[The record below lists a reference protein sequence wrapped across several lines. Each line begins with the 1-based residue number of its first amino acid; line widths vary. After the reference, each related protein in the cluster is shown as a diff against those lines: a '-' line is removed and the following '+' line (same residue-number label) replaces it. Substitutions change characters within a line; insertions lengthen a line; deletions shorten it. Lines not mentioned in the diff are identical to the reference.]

1 MNDIVVSEEYNKIR
15 EEIKLLMLEME
26 ALLIERDQLLYHI
39 CPELKARYAEAI
51 GDYQARAMY
60 QELMILELKRRIE
73 ITRAALNREQTISEE
88 EVDEQVKEE
97 YQEFHQ
103 KVEEEYRNTENA
115 KEEYRSKE
123 EKHEEYRKE
132 WEKRYG
138 DRYSDDNS
146 DADDFDKEDSR
157 DGDDPSE
164 KKKKKIPTLKELYRK
179 IVKKLHPDVNPN
191 ATPRE
196 KELLNKAGIAYEEGD
211 MVTLQEIYDEVY
223 GGSKSED
230 ILADDTV
237 TLEQLKKLKIQLAL
251 RIKELLTEVEAIMGD
266 FPYNKKEFLD
276 DPEAVRKE
284 QDKLKEKIETY
295 EKEITRLRDMLED
308 LNRQIEELR
317 EKKRR
322 RSNGRKR
329 KI

>member
-1 MNDIVVSEEYNKIR
+1 MQEIVLSDEYNKIR
-15 EEIKLLMLEME
+15 EEIKLLLIELE
-26 ALLIERDQLLYHI
+26 ALLIERDELLYHI
-39 CPELKARYAEAI
+39 CPELKARYAEEI

-88 EVDEQVKEE
+88 EVDEQVKKE
-97 YQEFHQ
+97 YQEFHK
-103 KVEEEYRNTENA
+103 KVEEEYDNTEKA
-115 KEEYRSKE
+115 KEEYHNKE
-123 EKHEEYRKE
+123 EKREEYRQE
-132 WEKRYG
+132 WNRRYG
-138 DRYSDDNS
+138 YRYSDDHS
-146 DADDFDKEDSR
+146 DN
-157 DGDDPSE
+157 DDPNE
-164 KKKKKIPTLKELYRK
+164 DNTRDDDDKAGKKKKPPTLKELYRK

-191 ATPRE
+191 ASPRE
-196 KELLNKAGIAYEEGD
+196 KELLNKACIAYEEGD

-223 GGSKSED
+223 GDSKSEE
-230 ILADDTV
+230 ILSDDNV
-237 TLEQLKKLKIQLAL
+237 SLEKLKKFKIQIAL
-251 RIKELLTEVEAIMGD
+251 RIKELLAEVEAIMAD

-276 DPEAVRKE
+276 DPEAVREE
-284 QDKLKEKIETY
+284 QDKLKVKIEMY
-295 EKEITRLRDMLED
+295 EQEITRLRDMLEE